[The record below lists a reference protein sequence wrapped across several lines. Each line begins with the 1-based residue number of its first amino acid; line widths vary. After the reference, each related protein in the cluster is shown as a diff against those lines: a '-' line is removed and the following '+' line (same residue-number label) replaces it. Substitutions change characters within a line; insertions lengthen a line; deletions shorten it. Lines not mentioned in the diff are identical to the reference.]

1 MTNQMERENCPWMKQ
16 NLFLP
21 SGYCLEFWAAGD
33 GFFRFNIDGR
43 TVWEAR
49 SFAIHP
55 EFFKYHHREACEV
68 TIVTNAPDAV
78 LWAYGYQPQTV
89 NETGV
94 TVFEF
99 SEKGI
104 LQRTG
109 AEIEDWLRSDP
120 DRPVLH
126 FSPIR
131 HWMNDPVGLCKI
143 GELWHLFFQFHPSGT
158 EWGPMHWG
166 HATSRDLVNWLHMPV
181 FLHPEQNLWRLG
193 ATGGAFSGNA
203 FRDRDGS
210 LMFFYTERLPAY
222 DLFKGYRE
230 IQKIA
235 RPDRRMIKAEGI
247 VTVLEQ
253 RPDGVEHDFRDPKV
267 WWDDAANGY
276 RMILG
281 ASIEADPAVL
291 LFGSGDCL
299 EWQYLG
305 PLYRAPVNFRQ
316 EGARAV
322 ECPDFFQ
329 LGDKWV
335 LVMGFVGHVEPRTR
349 RHNLLYALIGEFI
362 EDCFVPDTPELQVL
376 DFGTDYYAMQSFDAG
391 GRQIAFAWLFNW
403 EYRKPEGSSYSGEMS
418 LPRVLSLSK
427 DKKKLLMLPV
437 IELDEHYAADP
448 VIESDQSGQYSLP
461 RAPIEIRLTGPLEC
475 SKLVATKGGELAF
488 EVSVADGIL
497 SIRLA
502 QDDGSIHYVAELGE
516 AKDLRLFHDFGI
528 VEVFADGGAVCGTRR
543 GYVNID
549 PDHLEISTTASTQV
563 LEKYPK

>member
-1 MTNQMERENCPWMKQ
+1 MKQ

-21 SGYCLEFWAAGD
+21 SGYRLEFWAAGN
-33 GFFRFNIDGR
+33 GFFRINIDGK
-43 TVWEAR
+43 TVWQVP

-68 TIVTNAPDAV
+68 TIVTNAPGAV

-89 NETGV
+89 NETGI

-120 DRPVLH
+120 DRPALH

-143 GELWHLFFQFHPSGT
+143 GELWHLFYQFHPRGSD
-158 EWGPMHWG
+158 WGPMHWG

-267 WWDDAANGY
+267 WWDDAANAY
-276 RMILG
+276 RMVLG
-281 ASIEADPAVL
+281 ASIHGDPAVL
-291 LFGSGDCL
+291 LYGSDDL
-299 EWQYLG
+299 FDWTYLG
-305 PLYRAPVNFRQ
+305 PLYRAPGHFRDQ
-316 EGARAV
+316 GARAV
-322 ECPDFFQ
+322 ECPDFFPID
-329 LGDKWV
+329 GKWV
-335 LVMGFVGHVEPRTR
+335 LIMGFVGHLDPESG
-349 RHNLLYALIGEFI
+349 RHNLLYGLVGDFVDDRFIPDSDALQ
-362 EDCFVPDTPELQVL
+362 LL
-376 DFGTDYYAMQSFDAG
+376 DFGTDFYAMQSLSTA

-403 EYRKPEGSSYSGEMS
+403 EFRKPVASPYSGELS
-418 LPRVLSLSK
+418 LPRELFLDDRKRICMKPVK
-427 DKKKLLMLPV
+427 EAEAAFHDVVIDARQAGNYALP
-437 IELDEHYAADP
+437 ASP
-448 VIESDQSGQYSLP
+448 VDIRVSGNLTDIKIVATQSGELSFAVFIADKQISVHLP
-461 RAPIEIRLTGPLEC
+461 
-475 SKLVATKGGELAF
+475 
-488 EVSVADGIL
+488 
-497 SIRLA
+497 
-502 QDDGSIHYVAELGE
+502 QDDGSIRYGVATTDLI
-516 AKDLRLFHDFGI
+516 DLRIIHDRGV
-528 VEVFADGGAVCGTRR
+528 VEIFANGGTVAGTRR
-543 GYVNID
+543 SYMNIT
-549 PDHLEISTTASTQV
+549 PDAISVEMAAAAHILV
-563 LEKYPK
+563 LAAALN